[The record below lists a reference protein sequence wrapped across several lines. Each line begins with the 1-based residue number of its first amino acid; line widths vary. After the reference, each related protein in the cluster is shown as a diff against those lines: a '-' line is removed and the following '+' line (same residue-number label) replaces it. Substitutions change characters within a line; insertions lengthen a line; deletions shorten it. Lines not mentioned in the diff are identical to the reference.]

1 MVGRTFK
8 VNCDSQTLNNSK
20 SYGFIEDQSVWTR
33 WKLPIIGTLRFNPIV
48 SFFSIILI
56 WIFVAV
62 CIVYKENVPFTIWK
76 AAIGQKLVLFPNSQT
91 LSLWG
96 LSQPETLHTTC
107 RQNYKFQ
114 KCGAMDLHSLT
125 LKWRVIFRENW
136 KKNLNCVIHL
146 WFVWWIAKPIQ
157 PKFTEVGPDCCR
169 QIVNNS
175 KYIYFFME

>member
-76 AAIGQKLVLFPNSQT
+76 AAIGQKLVLFPNSKT

-107 RQNYKFQ
+107 
-114 KCGAMDLHSLT
+114 SSILT
-125 LKWRVIFRENW
+125 MSMEFDKNFSNWSKYSTDHKNGLEKNFELFWSKLLDPPNCKILTFKVIFLCQKLSET
-136 KKNLNCVIHL
+136 
-146 WFVWWIAKPIQ
+146 F
-157 PKFTEVGPDCCR
+157 
-169 QIVNNS
+169 
-175 KYIYFFME
+175 

>member
-62 CIVYKENVPFTIWK
+62 CIVYKENVPFTVWK
-76 AAIGQKLVLFPNSQT
+76 AAIGQKLVLFSNFQT
-91 LSLWG
+91 LRMSG
-96 LSQPETLHTTC
+96 LSQ
-107 RQNYKFQ
+107 N
-114 KCGAMDLHSLT
+114 
-125 LKWRVIFRENW
+125 
-136 KKNLNCVIHL
+136 
-146 WFVWWIAKPIQ
+146 
-157 PKFTEVGPDCCR
+157 
-169 QIVNNS
+169 
-175 KYIYFFME
+175 